1 MQHSRYYTDLTDAE
15 WAILEPYLPPAALRG
30 RPMLHSRRTIVNAIF
45 YLIRS
50 GCAWRLL
57 PKDLPPW
64 QTVYHYWRR
73 WRLDGTWHRLN
84 TALRERVR
92 RRVGRNAQPSAGII
106 DSQSVKTTSV
116 GGVRGYDG
124 GKKISGRKR
133 HLLVD
138 TLGLGLRA
146 NVHAADLQD
155 RAAVPLL
162 LAGASTEYPRME
174 LVWVDRGYTGTGAQW
189 IHEQLGWQVEIV
201 HHPPRSGRAWQW
213 VPDPDD
219 PMTLRF
225 RWVKVARTETGFRG
239 VLPRRWV
246 VERSFAWLG
255 HSRRLSKHYER
266 LCETSEALMYAAMS
280 RIMVRRLART

>member
-1 MQHSRYYTDLTDAE
+1 
-15 WAILEPYLPPAALRG
+15 
-30 RPMLHSRRTIVNAIF
+30 MLHSRRTIANAIF

-73 WRLDGTWHRLN
+73 WRLDGTRHRRT
-84 TALRERVR
+84 TAVRARVR
-92 RRVGRNAQPSAGII
+92 RRVGRNAQPSASII
-106 DSQSVKTTSV
+106 DRQSRKTTSV
-116 GGVRGYDG
+116 GGVRGYNG
-124 GKKISGRKR
+124 GKQISGRNR

-138 TLGLGLRA
+138 TLGLRA
-146 NVHAADLQD
+146 NVHAADLHD

-189 IHEQLGWQVEIV
+189 IGEQRGWQVEIG
-201 HHPPRSGRAWQW
+201 HHPPRAGRAWQW
-213 VPDPDD
+213 VIDPDD

-225 RWVKVARTETGFRG
+225 RWVKMARTATGFRS

-246 VERSFAWLG
+246 RGTVVR
-255 HSRRLSKHYER
+255 
-266 LCETSEALMYAAMS
+266 
-280 RIMVRRLART
+280 MVGASSTPQ